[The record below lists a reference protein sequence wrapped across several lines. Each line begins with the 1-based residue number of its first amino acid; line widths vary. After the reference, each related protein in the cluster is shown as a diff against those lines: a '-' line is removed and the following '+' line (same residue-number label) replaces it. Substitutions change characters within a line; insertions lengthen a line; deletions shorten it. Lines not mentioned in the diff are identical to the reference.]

1 MSYAAFK
8 MMHWPTGIENCA
20 SGFIT
25 HCSADFM
32 PQVPPTQTDDIDS
45 EWPAKNEIGPVPNVV
60 VTAGNII
67 EVYVIRVQEEDNR
80 VSRSSAEAKRG
91 GLMAGVSGA
100 SLELVCHYKYVP
112 KHFTFAYECISN
124 FIVLYNGV
132 DLRIFEGIY
141 LDLLCN
147 NNIVVCKLETLHIKC
162 YLSSMSR
169 TQNCPGLRTAR
180 GCSWTIDMLANTRDA
195 TLKVGMAYSL
205 HGNVETM
212 AVLSVGVGDGCRR
225 RDSIVL
231 TFQDAK
237 ISVLEFD
244 DSIYGLRTSSMHC
257 FEGPEWHHLKRGRE
271 SFARGPLV
279 KVDPQGRCGGV
290 LIYGLQMIILKSAQ
304 AGYGLVGDDEASGS
318 GGAVSARIE
327 SSYVISLR
335 DLDMKHVKDFI
346 FVHGY
351 IEPVMVILHER
362 ELTWAGRTSWKHHTC
377 MVSALSISTTLKQHP
392 LIWSAVNL
400 PHDAYKL
407 LAVPSPIGGVLV
419 ISANTI
425 HYHSQSVSC
434 ALALNNFAVP
444 VDSRLH
450 LMSAYADDFVL
461 GAFSSN
467 MHPACFSG
475 SLFHDNLEMPRSSF
489 NVELDAANATWL
501 LNDVAMLSTKTG
513 ELLLLTL
520 VYDGRIVQRLELSKS
535 RASVLTSGIAT
546 IGNSFFFLG
555 SRLGDSM
562 LVQYTCGMGTS
573 MSTSGL
579 KEEVGDIEGDAPSA
593 KRLRRSSSDA
603 LQDIVSG
610 EELSLYGSAPNNSES
625 AQVDYHS
632 MLIVVTTSFLFSTL
646 LFHRN
651 GMENPPALPPG
662 GDEVQEEHSLPRV
675 NGQDDIDLHRNTGVQ
690 VIVIGVPVIAGV
702 EKIFLFAVRDSL
714 INVGP
719 LKDFSYGLRINAD
732 PNATGIAKQSNYEL
746 VCCSGHG
753 KNGAL
758 CVLQQSIRP
767 EMITEVEL
775 PGCKGIWTVY
785 HKNARGHNADSSKM
799 AAEDD
804 EYHAYLIIS
813 LESRTMVLE
822 TADLLGEVT
831 ERVEYYVQGSTIAA
845 GNLFGRR
852 RVVQV
857 FARGARILDGS
868 YMTQDLS
875 FGAPNSESSS
885 GSESST
891 VSSVSIADPYV
902 LLKMSDGSIQ
912 LLVGDPSTCTVS
924 VSIPGVFESSKKS
937 ISACTLYHDKGPEPW
952 LRKTS
957 TDAWLST
964 GMGEAID
971 GADGAAHDQGDIY
984 SVVCYESG
992 TLEIFDV
999 PNFKCVFS
1007 VDKFMSGKTHLVDT
1021 FIREPS
1027 KDYQKVMN
1035 KNSDEGAGQVRKETA
1050 QNMNL
1055 VELAMQRWSG
1065 QHTRPFLFGI
1075 LNDGT
1080 LLCYHAYLYEGP
1092 ENTPKIEEAVSA
1104 QSPVDLS
1111 SISTSRLRNL
1121 RFVRVPVESYTREET
1136 SAVNPCQRITVF
1148 KNVGSYQG
1156 LFLSG
1161 SRPAWFMVCRERL
1174 RVHPQLC
1181 DGSIVAFTVLHNVN
1195 CNHGLIYVT
1204 SQGFLKICQLPSV
1217 SSYDNYWP
1225 VQKIPL
1231 KGTPHQVT
1239 YFAEK
1244 NLFPLIVS
1252 VPVLRSLN
1260 QVLSSL
1266 VDQEG
1271 GHQIEHDNLS
1281 SDDLHR
1287 TYTIDEFEVRILEPE
1302 KSGGPWQTRAAIP
1315 MQSSENAL
1323 TVRMVT
1329 LFNTTTKE
1337 NETLLAI
1344 GTAYVQG
1351 EDVAARG
1358 RVLLFSVG
1366 RNTDN
1371 PQNLLSEVYSKEL
1384 KGAISALASL
1394 QGHLLIASGPK
1405 IILHKWT
1412 GTELNGVAFFDA
1424 PPLYVVSLNIVKNFI
1439 LLGDIHKS
1447 IYFLSW
1453 KEQGAQLSLLA
1464 KDFGALDCFATEFLI
1479 DGTTLS
1485 LIVSDDQKNVQI
1497 FYYAPKMSESWK
1509 GQKLLSRA
1517 EFHVGAHVTK
1527 FLRLQMLPT
1536 PSDRTSAASGSDKT
1550 NRFALLFGTLDG
1562 SIGCIAP
1569 LDELTFRRLQSLQKK
1584 LIDAVTHVG
1593 GLNPRAFRQF
1603 RSNGKAHRPGP
1614 DNIVDCE
1621 LLCHYEMLPL
1631 EEQLEIAHQIG
1642 TTRSQILS
1650 NLNDL
1655 SVGTSFL

>member
-8 MMHWPTGIENCA
+8 MMHWPTGIENCS

-25 HCSADFM
+25 QSANLA
-32 PQVPPTQTDDIDS
+32 PEIPTIQADDMES
-45 EWPAKNEIGPVPNVV
+45 EWPARKGIGPIPNLV
-60 VTAGNII
+60 VTSGNVL

-80 VSRSSAEAKRG
+80 ASRPPSEASRG
-91 GLMAGVSGA
+91 GVMAGVSGA
-100 SLELVCHYKYVP
+100 SLELVCNYK
-112 KHFTFAYECISN
+112 
-124 FIVLYNGV
+124 
-132 DLRIFEGIY
+132 
-141 LDLLCN
+141 
-147 NNIVVCKLETLHIKC
+147 
-162 YLSSMSR
+162 
-169 TQNCPGLRTAR
+169 
-180 GCSWTIDMLANTRDA
+180 
-195 TLKVGMAYSL
+195 L

-212 AVLSVGVGDGCRR
+212 AVLSMGSGDGSRR

-231 TFQDAK
+231 AFQDAK

-244 DSIYGLRTSSMHC
+244 DSIHGLRTSSMHC
-257 FEGPEWHHLKRGRE
+257 FEGSEWNYLKRGRE

-279 KVDPQGRCGGV
+279 KVDPLGRCGGV
-290 LIYGLQMIILKSAQ
+290 LVYGLQMIILKAAQ

-318 GGAVSARIE
+318 GGTISARIE

-335 DLDMKHVKDFI
+335 DLDMKHVKDFT

-351 IEPVMVILHER
+351 IEPVMVILHES
-362 ELTWAGRTSWKHHTC
+362 ELTWAGRISWKHHTC
-377 MVSALSISTTLKQHP
+377 MISALSISTTLKQQP
-392 LIWSAVNL
+392 LIWSAVSL

-419 ISANTI
+419 ICANSI
-425 HYHSQSVSC
+425 HYHSQSVC
-434 ALALNNFAVP
+434 CTLALNPFAVP
-444 VDSRLH
+444 IDPSH
-450 LMSAYADDFVL
+450 
-461 GAFSSN
+461 
-467 MHPACFSG
+467 
-475 SLFHDNLEMPRSSF
+475 EMPRSSF
-489 NVELDAANATWL
+489 NVELDASHATWL

-520 VYDGRIVQRLELSKS
+520 VYDGRVVKRLELSKS

-546 IGNSFFFLG
+546 LGNSFFFLA

-573 MSTSGL
+573 MSTSAHL
-579 KEEVGDIEGDAPSA
+579 KEEGGDIEADAPSV

-625 AQVDYHS
+625 AQKV
-632 MLIVVTTSFLFSTL
+632 FS
-646 LFHRN
+646 
-651 GMENPPALPPG
+651 
-662 GDEVQEEHSLPRV
+662 
-675 NGQDDIDLHRNTGVQ
+675 
-690 VIVIGVPVIAGV
+690 
-702 EKIFLFAVRDSL
+702 FAVRDSL
-714 INVGP
+714 INIGP

-753 KNGAL
+753 KNGAV

-767 EMITEVEL
+767 ELITEVEL

-785 HKNARGHNADSSKM
+785 HKSARGLNTESKV
-799 AAEDD
+799 ASEDD
-804 EYHAYLIIS
+804 EYHAYLVIS

-831 ERVEYYVQGSTIAA
+831 ESVDYYVQGSTVAA

-852 RVVQV
+852 RVIQV
-857 FARGARILDGS
+857 FARGARVLDGS

-875 FGAPNSESSS
+875 LGVPNSESSS
-885 GSESST
+885 SPECPA
-891 VSSVSIADPYV
+891 VLSVSIADPYV
-902 LLKMSDGSIQ
+902 LLRMSDGSIR
-912 LLVGDPSTCTVS
+912 LLVGDPSACTVS
-924 VSIPGVFESSKKS
+924 VSVPSVFESLKES
-937 ISACTLYHDKGPEPW
+937 ICACTLYHDKGPEPW
-952 LRKTS
+952 LRKAS

-971 GADGAAHDQGDIY
+971 GADGAHDQGDIY
-984 SVVCYESG
+984 CVVCYETG

-999 PNFKCVFS
+999 PSFKCVFS
-1007 VDKFMSGKTHLVDT
+1007 VDKFVSGKSHLVDT
-1021 FIREPS
+1021 FVRDPS
-1027 KDYQKVMN
+1027 KDPHLSRNNM
-1035 KNSDEGAGQVRKETA
+1035 SEEAAGQIKKETV
-1050 QNMNL
+1050 QNMKV

-1075 LNDGT
+1075 LTDGT
-1080 LLCYHAYLYEGP
+1080 MLCYHAYLYEGQ
-1092 ENTPKIEEAVSA
+1092 ENITKTEEAVSG
-1104 QSPVDLS
+1104 QNLVDLS
-1111 SISTSRLRNL
+1111 SISSSRFRNL
-1121 RFVRVPVESYTREET
+1121 KFVRVPLETFTREEA
-1136 SAVNPCQRITVF
+1136 SAVSPCQRITVF
-1148 KNVGSYQG
+1148 KNVGGYQG

-1161 SRPAWFMVCRERL
+1161 ARPAWFMVCRERL

-1217 SSYDNYWP
+1217 ASYDNYWP

-1231 KGTPHQVT
+1231 KGTPHQIT

-1244 NLFPLIVS
+1244 NLYPLIVS
-1252 VPVLRSLN
+1252 VPVIKPLN

-1266 VDQEG
+1266 VDQEV
-1271 GHQIEHDNLS
+1271 GHQVEHDGLN

-1287 TYTIDEFEVRILEPE
+1287 TYTVDEFEIRILEPE
-1302 KSGGPWQTRAAIP
+1302 KSGGPWQTKATIP

-1329 LFNTTTKE
+1329 LFNATTKE

-1358 RVLLFSVG
+1358 RVLLYSIG

-1371 PQNLLSEVYSKEL
+1371 PQNLVSEVYAKEL

-1412 GTELNGVAFFDA
+1412 GTELNGVAFYDA

-1464 KDFGALDCFATEFLI
+1464 KDFGNLDCFTTEFLI

-1485 LIVSDDQKNVQI
+1485 LVVSDEQKNVQI

-1536 PSDRTSAASGSDKT
+1536 SSDRNGAPGSEKT

-1562 SIGCIAP
+1562 SLGCIAP
-1569 LDELTFRRLQSLQKK
+1569 LEELTFRRLQSLQRK
-1584 LIDAVTHVG
+1584 LVDAVPHVA

-1603 RSNGKAHRPGP
+1603 HSNGKAHKPGP

-1631 EEQLEIAHQIG
+1631 EEQLEIANQIG
-1642 TTRSQILS
+1642 TTRAQILS

-1655 SVGTSFL
+1655 SLGMSFL

>member
-25 HCSADFM
+25 HSGVDSA
-32 PQVPPTQTDDIDS
+32 PQIPPIQSDDLDS
-45 EWPAKNEIGPVPNVV
+45 EWPAVARKGIGPIPNLVI
-60 VTAGNII
+60 TSANILESLSYKFI
-67 EVYVIRVQEEDNR
+67 NFK
-80 VSRSSAEAKRG
+80 SS
-91 GLMAGVSGA
+91 
-100 SLELVCHYKYVP
+100 
-112 KHFTFAYECISN
+112 F
-124 FIVLYNGV
+124 
-132 DLRIFEGIY
+132 
-141 LDLLCN
+141 
-147 NNIVVCKLETLHIKC
+147 
-162 YLSSMSR
+162 
-169 TQNCPGLRTAR
+169 
-180 GCSWTIDMLANTRDA
+180 LAVFR
-195 TLKVGMAYSL
+195 L

-212 AVLSVGVGDGCRR
+212 AVLTMGGGDGSRR
-225 RDSIVL
+225 RDSIIL
-231 TFQDAK
+231 AFQDAK

-244 DSIYGLRTSSMHC
+244 DSINGLRTSSMHC
-257 FEGPEWHHLKRGRE
+257 FEGPEWHYLRRGRE

-279 KVDPQGRCGGV
+279 KVDPQGRCSGV
-290 LIYGLQMIILKSAQ
+290 LAYGLQMIILKAAQ
-304 AGYGLVGDDEASGS
+304 AGYGLGGDDDTSGS
-318 GGAVSARIE
+318 GGTVCARIE

-362 ELTWAGRTSWKHHTC
+362 ELTWAGRVSWKRHTC
-377 MVSALSISTTLKQHP
+377 MISALSINTTLKQHP
-392 LIWSAVNL
+392 LIWSAINL

-419 ISANTI
+419 VSANAI
-425 HYHSQSVSC
+425 HYHSQSASC
-434 ALALNNFAVP
+434 ALALNHFAVP
-444 VDSRLH
+444 VDISQEL
-450 LMSAYADDFVL
+450 
-461 GAFSSN
+461 
-467 MHPACFSG
+467 
-475 SLFHDNLEMPRSSF
+475 PRSSF
-489 NVELDAANATWL
+489 SVELDAANATWL
-501 LNDVAMLSTKTG
+501 LPDVAMLSTKTG

-520 VYDGRIVQRLELSKS
+520 VYDGRVVQRLELSKS

-546 IGNSFFFLG
+546 VGNSFFFLG

-562 LVQYTCGMGTS
+562 LVQYTCGVGTS
-573 MSTSGL
+573 TLASGHL

-593 KRLRRSSSDA
+593 KRLRRASSDA

-610 EELSLYGSAPNNSES
+610 EELSLYSSAPNNSES
-625 AQVDYHS
+625 AQK
-632 MLIVVTTSFLFSTL
+632 SFS
-646 LFHRN
+646 
-651 GMENPPALPPG
+651 
-662 GDEVQEEHSLPRV
+662 
-675 NGQDDIDLHRNTGVQ
+675 
-690 VIVIGVPVIAGV
+690 
-702 EKIFLFAVRDSL
+702 FAVRDSL

-732 PNATGIAKQSNYEL
+732 PNAVGIAKQSNYEL

-767 EMITEVEL
+767 ELITEVEL

-785 HKNARGHNADSSKM
+785 HKSTRGHNADSSK
-799 AAEDD
+799 AASEDD

-831 ERVEYYVQGSTIAA
+831 ESVDYYVQGSTIAA

-852 RVVQV
+852 RVIQV

-868 YMTQDLS
+868 YMTQDISL
-875 FGAPNSESSS
+875 GAPNSESTSA
-885 GSESST
+885 SESST

-902 LLKMSDGSIQ
+902 LLRMTDGSIQ
-912 LLVGDPSTCTVS
+912 LLVGDPSSCTVS
-924 VSIPGVFESSKKS
+924 VSVPAVFESTKEP

-964 GMGEAID
+964 GVSEAID
-971 GADGAAHDQGDIY
+971 GTDGAQHDQGDIY
-984 SVVCYESG
+984 CVVCYESG

-999 PNFKCVFS
+999 PTFKCVFS
-1007 VDKFMSGKTHLVDT
+1007 VDKFISGKTLLVDT
-1021 FIREPS
+1021 FTGETSNDSQKIRNQNTEEV
-1027 KDYQKVMN
+1027 QVM
-1035 KNSDEGAGQVRKETA
+1035 KEGA
-1050 QNMNL
+1050 QNMKI

-1065 QHTRPFLFGI
+1065 QHTRPFLFGM
-1075 LNDGT
+1075 LSDGT
-1080 LLCYHAYLYEGP
+1080 MLCYHAYLYEGQ
-1092 ENTPKIEEAVSA
+1092 ENIPKIEEAVSA
-1104 QSPVDLS
+1104 ENSVDLS

-1121 RFVRVPVESYTREET
+1121 RFVRIPLETYTREEIST
-1136 SAVNPCQRITVF
+1136 ADPCQRLTVF
-1148 KNVGSYQG
+1148 KNVGGHQG

-1181 DGSIVAFTVLHNVN
+1181 DGSVVAFTVLHNVN

-1231 KGTPHQVT
+1231 RGTPHQVT

-1244 NLFPLIVS
+1244 NLYPLIVS
-1252 VPVLRSLN
+1252 VPVVKPLN

-1266 VDQEG
+1266 VDQDAS
-1271 GHQIEHDNLS
+1271 HQIEHDNLG
-1281 SDDLHR
+1281 SDELQR
-1287 TYTIDEFEVRILEPE
+1287 TYTLDEFEVRILEPE
-1302 KSGGPWQTRAAIP
+1302 KSGGPWQTRATIP
-1315 MQSSENAL
+1315 MQNSENAL

-1358 RVLLFSVG
+1358 RVLLFTIG
-1366 RNTDN
+1366 KDTDN
-1371 PQNLLSEVYSKEL
+1371 PQNLVTEIYSKEL

-1405 IILHKWT
+1405 VILHKWT
-1412 GTELNGVAFFDA
+1412 GTELNGVAFYDT

-1464 KDFGALDCFATEFLI
+1464 KDFGTLDCFSTEFLI
-1479 DGTTLS
+1479 DGSTLS
-1485 LIVSDDQKNVQI
+1485 LVVSDEQKNVQI

-1517 EFHVGAHVTK
+1517 EFHIGAHVTK
-1527 FLRLQMLPT
+1527 FLRLQMLPSS
-1536 PSDRTSAASGSDKT
+1536 SDRTSSTPGADKT

-1569 LDELTFRRLQSLQKK
+1569 LDELTFRRLQTLQKK
-1584 LIDAVTHVG
+1584 LVDAVPHMG

-1603 RSNGKAHRPGP
+1603 RSNGKAHKPGP
-1614 DNIVDCE
+1614 DNMIDCE
-1621 LLCHYEMLPL
+1621 LLSHYEMLQL
-1631 EEQLEIAHQIG
+1631 EDQLEIAHQIG
-1642 TTRSQILS
+1642 TTRAQILT

-1655 SVGTSFL
+1655 SLGTSFL